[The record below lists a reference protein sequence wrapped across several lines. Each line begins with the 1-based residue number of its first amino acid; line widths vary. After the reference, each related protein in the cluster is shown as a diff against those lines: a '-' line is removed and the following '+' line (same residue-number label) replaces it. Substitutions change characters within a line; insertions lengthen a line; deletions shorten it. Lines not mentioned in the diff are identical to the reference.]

1 MEGRKLSDII
11 YDMKVYEN
19 IPIAKLTTMRL
30 GGPARYVIEVESR
43 DEVPE
48 AIKFAKEHELPIW
61 VMGVVRIP

>member
-1 MEGRKLSDII
+1 
-11 YDMKVYEN
+11 MKVYEN

-61 VMGVVRIP
+61 VMGGGDSFK